1 MLQYKYWFLAVGLK
15 QGGRSYYVYYVLI
28 VEVDLLLTR
37 FLMNSFLPMAQDCS
51 QVPVDGKR
59 SLQRGE
65 SYGVYDGHLTELNP
79 PVSSEI
85 KNGQWLGVEV
95 KSQGEGGKVI
105 GK

>member
-1 MLQYKYWFLAVGLK
+1 
-15 QGGRSYYVYYVLI
+15 
-28 VEVDLLLTR
+28 
-37 FLMNSFLPMAQDCS
+37 MNSFLPMAQDCS

-65 SYGVYDGHLTELNP
+65 SYGVYDGHLTELNA

-105 GK
+105 GKLDKKNFWIRDWNSNFIFVT